1 MARLCLIPLVVLCC
15 CLLAGCALHP
25 DAVVYGRSGRM
36 FTAPEV
42 NAALAQCAS
51 TDPPCFVDR

>member
-1 MARLCLIPLVVLCC
+1 MIKKICLLVALLP
-15 CLLAGCALHP
+15 LLAGCALHP